1 MEAYLDNAAST
12 RISEKAY
19 AAMSEAM
26 RECYGNPS
34 SAHGKGFAALGEV
47 EKARNI
53 IGVCLGCDPA
63 RIIFTSGATEANNL
77 ALQCYAE
84 EGERRGK
91 KHIVVSA
98 IEHPSVMKYCEMLR
112 ERRGFYLSVVKPRE
126 SGVISVE
133 DVEKAICAE
142 TAVVCVM
149 AVNNETGVIQPF
161 EAIHKLCTSIGVP
174 YHCDATQ
181 AIGHIPFYAR
191 MEGASISFSAH
202 KFHGAKG
209 VGALVWP
216 DGWRYTATMIGGD
229 QEDHRRAGTENVC
242 GIIGM
247 AVALSEQNAND
258 GYCVQIAERKNQLW
272 TGLCDRVGG
281 VVLNGNLNKTVP
293 HILNVS
299 FEGVQGDVLVSML
312 SEVYG
317 VYCSTGSACCSG
329 NTEPSRVLK
338 SMGLSDDR
346 ALSAVRFSMSKF
358 TNEKEIDYCV
368 RSVHECVNR
377 LRKRIQIS

>member
-1 MEAYLDNAAST
+1 MKVYLDNAAST
-12 RISEKAY
+12 RISEGAY

-47 EKARNI
+47 ERARII
-53 IGVCLGCDPA
+53 IGVCIGCDPA

-77 ALQCYAE
+77 ALHCYAE

-98 IEHPSVMKYCEMLR
+98 IEHPSVIKYCEMLR
-112 ERRGFYLSVVKPRE
+112 DRRGFCLSVVKPRE

-142 TAVVCVM
+142 TSMVCVM
-149 AVNNETGVIQPF
+149 AVNNETGVVQPF

-174 YHCDATQ
+174 YHCDVTQ
-181 AIGHIPFYAR
+181 AVGHLPFFVQ
-191 MEGASISFSAH
+191 MEGASLSFSAH

-216 DGWRYTATMIGGD
+216 DGWRCTATMIGGD
-229 QEDHRRAGTENVC
+229 QEDRRRAGTENVC

-247 AVALSEQNAND
+247 AVALSEQNAYN
-258 GYCVQIAERKNQLW
+258 GYYVQIAERKNQLW

-281 VVLNGNLNKTVP
+281 VVLNGCMEGSVP

-299 FEGVQGDVLVSML
+299 FEGVHGDSLVSML
-312 SEVYG
+312 SEIYG
-317 VYCSTGSACCSG
+317 VYCSTGSACCNG
-329 NTEPSRVLK
+329 DTEPSRVLR
-338 SMGLSDDR
+338 SMGLSDSR
-346 ALSAVRFSMSKF
+346 ALGAVRFSFSRYTTKD
-358 TNEKEIDYCV
+358 EILYTINAIKGCV
-368 RSVHECVNR
+368 EN
-377 LRKRIQIS
+377 LRHNNI

>member
-1 MEAYLDNAAST
+1 MKVYLDNAATT
-12 RISEKAY
+12 RISDKAL
-19 AAMSEAM
+19 AAMTEVM

-77 ALQCYAE
+77 ALHCYAE

-112 ERRGFYLSVVKPRE
+112 GRRGFYLSVVKPRE
-126 SGVISVE
+126 NGVISVE
-133 DVEKAICAE
+133 DVEKAVCAE

-161 EAIHKLCTSIGVP
+161 EAIQKLCTSMGVP

-181 AIGHIPFYAR
+181 AVGHIPFYAR
-191 MEGASISFSAH
+191 MEGASLSFSAH

-247 AVALSEQNAND
+247 AIALSEQNAND
-258 GYCVQIAERKNQLW
+258 GYFVQIAERKNQLW
-272 TGLCDRVGG
+272 TGLCNVVGG
-281 VVLNGNLNKTVP
+281 VVLNGDLNKAIP

-299 FEGVQGDVLVSML
+299 FEVVRGDVLVSML

-317 VYCSTGSACCSG
+317 VYCSTGSACCNG
-329 NTEPSRVLK
+329 DTEPSRVLK
-338 SMGLSDDR
+338 SMGLSDSR
-346 ALSAVRFSMSKF
+346 ALGAVRFSFSRYTTKDDILYAMNAIKG
-358 TNEKEIDYCV
+358 CV
-368 RSVHECVNR
+368 KN
-377 LRKRIQIS
+377 LRRNKI